1 MSAIT
6 GPCSDVLVCLPAAS
20 CQPKSECASAVGM
33 QDSDDDGESAAGGRL
48 LHMLQIA
55 GAENVVV
62 IVSRW

>member
-1 MSAIT
+1 
-6 GPCSDVLVCLPAAS
+6 
-20 CQPKSECASAVGM
+20 M